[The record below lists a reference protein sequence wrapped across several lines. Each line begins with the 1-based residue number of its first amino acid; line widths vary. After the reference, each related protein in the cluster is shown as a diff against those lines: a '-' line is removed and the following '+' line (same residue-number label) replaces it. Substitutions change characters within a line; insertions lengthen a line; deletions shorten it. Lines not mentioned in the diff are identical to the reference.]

1 MHAQAAETKPFLLF
15 LLFGPGNEARHPP
28 NGTPLMNTL
37 SPGLWIC
44 VDVPILPP
52 LSLVSHSLPC
62 LSPLLSFSY
71 HASLLLTFLTFCSP
85 QITIGTLKH
94 GMGKKMGRMKGMF
107 KKAGRKRLESM
118 DSGPGEVTRSP
129 SEDTMPD
136 GSVADESDTSST
148 YDEVCT
154 LVLVTP
160 YLVSF
165 QDPQ

>member
-1 MHAQAAETKPFLLF
+1 
-15 LLFGPGNEARHPP
+15 
-28 NGTPLMNTL
+28 
-37 SPGLWIC
+37 
-44 VDVPILPP
+44 
-52 LSLVSHSLPC
+52 
-62 LSPLLSFSY
+62 
-71 HASLLLTFLTFCSP
+71 
-85 QITIGTLKH
+85 
-94 GMGKKMGRMKGMF
+94 MGKKMGRMKGMF

-154 LVLVTP
+154 LVLVIP
-160 YLVSF
+160 YLVLFQNPLVLFQNPLVLF